1 MTVREFMILA
11 EMAANPQEV
20 REQIEGLDK
29 PMFIGKVQTSDTL
42 DDITMGELMQVQ
54 GITTVGEYVTI
65 PCRVL
70 LGMNDEMIERANVME
85 VLGFSLWVSKEVE
98 RINKLFASTS
108 VKPTSEEVIA
118 GVEKLSFGMFGL
130 LDYFAKRMGITNHE
144 EVESVP
150 WVRVYKCLEMDAEK
164 IRYEKRLQE
173 VYNRKN
179 KTK

>member
-11 EMAANPQEV
+11 DCASKQDEV
-20 REQIEGLDK
+20 CKQIEGLDK
-29 PMFIGKVQTSDTL
+29 PKYIGDYKVLDTL

-70 LGMNDEMIERANVME
+70 LGMSDDVIERANVME

-179 KTK
+179 RQK